1 MLSDLGDRTG
11 DQAVRVPGLD
21 HVQHTAS
28 GRQHWEN
35 GDHSIDCEPRR
46 RRGRLHCPGCQSTWA
61 KDRLISILAPM
72 SNYRGRVA
80 MITITAP
87 GADVLPW
94 GCAADDHPHSGKLG
108 CRVDPVHARSWND
121 SAPWRW
127 ALMWQAL
134 RNDLRRS
141 GILVLVKVWEPQQR
155 GVAHLHLIVPL
166 EHHRAI
172 VGWLRANGSDYG
184 FGFADDGRGIKAGS
198 TASSAGAYVASYIG
212 TAGKV
217 ESVCDAISKGVIPSR
232 SFFVSPRIADGCTM
246 RYLRMK
252 RRAWAVINHGAPVP
266 MWATAMEWG
275 RALEGAG
282 WSSSAMDPPT

>member
-1 MLSDLGDRTG
+1 
-11 DQAVRVPGLD
+11 
-21 HVQHTAS
+21 
-28 GRQHWEN
+28 
-35 GDHSIDCEPRR
+35 
-46 RRGRLHCPGCQSTWA
+46 
-61 KDRLISILAPM
+61 
-72 SNYRGRVA
+72 
-80 MITITAP
+80 
-87 GADVLPW
+87 
-94 GCAADDHPHSGKLG
+94 
-108 CRVDPVHARSWND
+108 
-121 SAPWRW
+121 
-127 ALMWQAL
+127 MWQAL